1 MTYTSNNIRREKE
14 GNMELFKHLI
24 YEYKKGVKDLALYTC
39 ESSDKQILTEILQKM
54 KIQYHIDNLG
64 EGKINI
70 YFGSNPC
77 LKIIR
82 GFSSKNLDRLTPYED
97 FILGIML
104 GYSRNEQYNRL
115 LGKITP
121 QKTCW

>member
-1 MTYTSNNIRREKE
+1 
-14 GNMELFKHLI
+14 MELFKHLI
-24 YEYKKGVKDLALYTC
+24 YEYKKGSRDLALYTC
-39 ESSDKQILTEILQKM
+39 ETCYKDTMTEVLQKM
-54 KIQYHIDNLG
+54 KIQYHITNIDN
-64 EGKINI
+64 GKINI

-82 GFSSKNLDRLTPYED
+82 GFSSKNLDKLTPYED

-115 LGKITP
+115 LNKITP
-121 QKTCW
+121 KKTCW

>member
-1 MTYTSNNIRREKE
+1 
-14 GNMELFKHLI
+14 MELFKHLI
-24 YEYKKGVKDLALYTC
+24 YEYKKGSKDLALYTC
-39 ESSDKQILTEILQKM
+39 EKTDLENFTEILRKM
-54 KIQYHIDNLG
+54 KIQYHL
-64 EGKINI
+64 INI
-70 YFGSNPC
+70 GTGKTNIFFGSTPC

-82 GFSSKNLDRLTPYED
+82 GFSNKSLDKLTPYED

-115 LGKITP
+115 LSRITP

>member
-1 MTYTSNNIRREKE
+1 MTNTSIKTGREKE
-14 GNMELFKHLI
+14 GKMELFKHLI
-24 YEYKKGVKDLALYTC
+24 YEYKKGAKDLALYTC
-39 ESSDKQILTEILQKM
+39 ETNDKQTFTEILQKM
-54 KIQYHIDNLG
+54 KIQYHINNIG
-64 EGKINI
+64 SGKVNI
-70 YFGSNPC
+70 FFGSNPC

-82 GFSSKNLDRLTPYED
+82 GFSNKSLDKLTPYED

-115 LGKITP
+115 LAKITP

>member
-1 MTYTSNNIRREKE
+1 
-14 GNMELFKHLI
+14 MELFRHLI
-24 YEYKKGVKDLALYTC
+24 YEYKKGGRDLALYTC
-39 ESSDKQILTEILQKM
+39 DKSQHQILTEALQKM
-54 KIQYHIDNLG
+54 KIQYHINNLEG
-64 EGKINI
+64 GKINI
-70 YFGSNPC
+70 FFGSNPC

-82 GFSSKNLDRLTPYED
+82 GFSSKSLDKLTPYED

-115 LGKITP
+115 LAKITP